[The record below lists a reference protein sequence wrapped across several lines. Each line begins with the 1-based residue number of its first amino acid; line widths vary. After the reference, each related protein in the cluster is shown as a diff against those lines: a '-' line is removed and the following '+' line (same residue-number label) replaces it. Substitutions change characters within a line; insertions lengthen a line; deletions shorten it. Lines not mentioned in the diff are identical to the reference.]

1 MRPSPIS
8 CPRCGTDITALQSVC
23 PNCGTSLGG
32 IWPPAPTLGEPLL
45 PLRPR
50 TLTGRV
56 WTDFLLGAAVQY
68 LTHLATARVLVYN
81 VPLVYH
87 HSRDW
92 VVNAGTQGSFVLYE
106 IFWALLFGASLY
118 HDGIRRR
125 YPAVARGS
133 GYATLALLAVLL
145 GAFFTCQPVTY

>member
-1 MRPSPIS
+1 MPPHESE
-8 CPRCGTDITALQSVC
+8 CPHCGQSVTEAQSHC
-23 PNCGTSLGG
+23 PNCGTALGG
-32 IWPPAPTLGEPLL
+32 VWPPAPNIGEPL
-45 PLRPR
+45 PPVGPK

-68 LTHLATARVLVYN
+68 LLHLATARVLVYN
-81 VPLVYH
+81 VPIVYH

-92 VVNAGTQGSFVLYE
+92 VANASNAADFVLYE
-106 IFWALLFGASLY
+106 IFWALLFGALLY

-125 YPAVARGS
+125 CPAVARGS
-133 GYATLALLAVLL
+133 GYATLALLVVLL